1 MHKVTPRFTIKRR
14 LFCDDMFVC
23 FYKSFYYPCSASF
36 ELLVQPQGFFAA
48 GDGTHTRVYCP
59 VLAN

>member
-48 GDGTHTRVYCP
+48 GDGTHT
-59 VLAN
+59 